1 MKTNLWKVYKQF
13 YQRSY
18 RNPDNDLY
26 VECENIAHE
35 IIANKLTKEE
45 IIHWGEILYELEK
58 KLRVGKY
65 FSKELIDAVKN
76 DNYEIDIPYAVRH
89 KYQSKEWIG
98 YIYIFT
104 SKNKPNQSKL
114 GATTLRPEVR
124 AAKYTS
130 KYFYKAD
137 VFYYKEVNDPFSLE
151 SKIKKIIIDKRVHGN
166 LQDDSI
172 EWYFIEPEELKKII
186 EVNLIICQ

>member
-1 MKTNLWKVYKQF
+1 MKTNLWKVYKKF

-26 VECENIAHE
+26 VECENISHE

-65 FSKELIDAVKN
+65 FSKELLDAVKN
-76 DNYEIDIPYAVRH
+76 DNYEIDIPYEVRH
-89 KYQSKEWIG
+89 KYQSKDWIG
-98 YIYIFT
+98 YIYILT
-104 SKNKPNQSKL
+104 SKTKPNQSKL
-114 GATTLRPEVR
+114 GATTMRPEIR
-124 AAKYTS
+124 ATAYTS
-130 KYFYKAD
+130 RYFYKVD
-137 VFYYKEVNDPFSLE
+137 VFYYKEINDPFSLE
-151 SKIKKIIIDKRVHGN
+151 SKIQKKIIDKRVHGN

-172 EWYFIEPEELKKII
+172 EWYFIEPEGLQKII
-186 EVNLIICQ
+186 EDSLIKCQ